1 MNHIRLIEII
11 NAYGAYSERWPHNE
25 REAAIRL
32 VKADVKAQSLI
43 NSVRE
48 LDQILDK
55 YEVLAEPNLSTKIL
69 DNLPRKLWLDR
80 LIDWIL
86 PSIDDFISY
95 AWRPILAGSLPLIVG
110 LIVGNSLST
119 TETLD
124 SWEDEIFLV
133 SLAASDIGEPDEK

>member
-48 LDQILDK
+48 LDLILDK

-124 SWEDEIFLV
+124 SWEDEISLV
-133 SLAASDIGEPDEK
+133 SLATSDIGEPDEK

>member
-11 NAYGAYSERWPHNE
+11 NAYGAYSERWPNNE

-32 VKADVKAQSLI
+32 VKTDVKAQSLI

-48 LDQILDK
+48 LDLILDK
-55 YEVLAEPNLSTKIL
+55 YEVLAEPNLNTKIL
-69 DNLPRKLWLDR
+69 NNLPRKLWLDR

-95 AWRPILAGSLPLIVG
+95 AWRPILAGSLPLIIG
-110 LIVGNSLST
+110 LIVGNSLSS

-124 SWEDEIFLV
+124 SWEDEISLV
-133 SLAASDIGEPDEK
+133 SLATSDIGEPDEQ

>member
-1 MNHIRLIEII
+1 MNHNRLIEII

-48 LDQILDK
+48 LDLILDK

-124 SWEDEIFLV
+124 SWEDEISLV
-133 SLAASDIGEPDEK
+133 SLATSDIGEPDEK

>member
-32 VKADVKAQSLI
+32 VKTDVKAQSLI

-48 LDQILDK
+48 LDLILDK

-69 DNLPRKLWLDR
+69 NNLPRKIWLDR

-86 PSIDDFISY
+86 PSIDDAISY

-110 LIVGNSLST
+110 LIIGNSLST
-119 TETLD
+119 METLD
-124 SWEDEIFLV
+124 SWEDEITLV
-133 SLAASDIGEPDEK
+133 SLATSDIGEPDEQ

>member
-1 MNHIRLIEII
+1 M
-11 NAYGAYSERWPHNE
+11 
-25 REAAIRL
+25 
-32 VKADVKAQSLI
+32 
-43 NSVRE
+43 
-48 LDQILDK
+48 DK

-86 PSIDDFISY
+86 PSIDDLISY

-124 SWEDEIFLV
+124 SWEDEISLV
-133 SLAASDIGEPDEK
+133 SLATSDIGEPDEK

>member
-1 MNHIRLIEII
+1 MNHNRLIEII
-11 NAYGAYSERWPHNE
+11 TAYGAYSERWPHNE

-48 LDQILDK
+48 LDLILDK

-124 SWEDEIFLV
+124 SWEDEISLV
-133 SLAASDIGEPDEK
+133 SLATSDIGEPDEK

>member
-11 NAYGAYSERWPHNE
+11 NAYGAHSERWPHNE

-32 VKADVKAQSLI
+32 VKTDVKAQSLI

-48 LDQILDK
+48 LDLILDE
-55 YEVLAEPNLSTKIL
+55 YEVLAESNLSTKIL

-86 PSIDDFISY
+86 PSIDDVISY

-124 SWEDEIFLV
+124 SWEDEISLV
-133 SLAASDIGEPDEK
+133 SLATSDIGEPDEQ

>member
-48 LDQILDK
+48 LDLILDK

-86 PSIDDFISY
+86 PSIDDFKSY

-124 SWEDEIFLV
+124 SWEDEISLV
-133 SLAASDIGEPDEK
+133 SLAISDIGEPDEQ

>member
-32 VKADVKAQSLI
+32 LKADVKAQSLI

-48 LDQILDK
+48 LDLILDK

-124 SWEDEIFLV
+124 SWEDEISLV
-133 SLAASDIGEPDEK
+133 SLATSDIGEPDEK

>member
-48 LDQILDK
+48 LDLILDK
-55 YEVLAEPNLSTKIL
+55 YEVLADPNLSTKIL

-124 SWEDEIFLV
+124 SWEDEISLV
-133 SLAASDIGEPDEK
+133 SLATSDIGEPDEK

>member
-32 VKADVKAQSLI
+32 LKADVKAQSLI

-48 LDQILDK
+48 LDLILDK

-86 PSIDDFISY
+86 PSIDDLISY

-124 SWEDEIFLV
+124 SWEDEISLV
-133 SLAASDIGEPDEK
+133 SLATSDIGEPDEQ

>member
-25 REAAIRL
+25 REDAIRL
-32 VKADVKAQSLI
+32 METDVKAQSLI

-48 LDQILDK
+48 LDLILDK

-69 DNLPRKLWLDR
+69 NNLPRKLWLDR

-86 PSIDDFISY
+86 PSIDDFISC

-124 SWEDEIFLV
+124 SWEDEISLV
-133 SLAASDIGEPDEK
+133 SLATSDIGEPDEQ

>member
-48 LDQILDK
+48 LDLILDK

-86 PSIDDFISY
+86 PSIDDIISY

-124 SWEDEIFLV
+124 SWEDEISLV
-133 SLAASDIGEPDEK
+133 SLATSDIGEPDEK